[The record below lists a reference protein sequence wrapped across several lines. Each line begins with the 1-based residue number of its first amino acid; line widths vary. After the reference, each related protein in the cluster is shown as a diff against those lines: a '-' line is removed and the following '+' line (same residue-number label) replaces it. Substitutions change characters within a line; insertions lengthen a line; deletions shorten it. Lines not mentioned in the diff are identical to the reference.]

1 MWPSHRSYWLR
12 LRHSQQISQNT
23 YQSLPQSTA
32 NNINHQN
39 RDSYFRNLIT
49 KYSTEYIYIYILKTE
64 EQWLFLFT
72 TFCVMV
78 TTEADEQKAVSPSD
92 LAVVDVPTP
101 SSIVEISC
109 SSMPILMKSN

>member
-1 MWPSHRSYWLR
+1 
-12 LRHSQQISQNT
+12 
-23 YQSLPQSTA
+23 
-32 NNINHQN
+32 
-39 RDSYFRNLIT
+39 
-49 KYSTEYIYIYILKTE
+49 
-64 EQWLFLFT
+64 
-72 TFCVMV
+72 MV